1 MEAEEMSWPVIHTV
15 GDVLVQRGFVLG
27 PREIGDFELVYF
39 PEGTGTV
46 YELGDDALP
55 LDEPCFV
62 LTRPGE
68 CHRYRFD
75 PAANVRH
82 LFVHFDYAAFRDPS
96 SGLEA
101 LVRTDRIPALRS
113 SLAAGMIRQILRI
126 ANEQGP
132 GWKRR
137 ISALLAAALEELQAC
152 AGRGSGPASQPVSLP
167 ISLAIEY
174 MEEHL
179 AEPALSIEKIAR
191 HSGWSHE
198 HFTRVF
204 AAELG
209 MTPKRALLERRLLR
223 AERMMLRAEGTVK
236 QIAFSVGFGD
246 EHHFSKMYKRIRGIT
261 ASEYMERCKDPLFRH
276 TAAAVDP
283 DTPYP
288 INCYVMVNAPIK

>member
-1 MEAEEMSWPVIHTV
+1 MESAERGWPVVHHV
-15 GDVLVQRGFVLG
+15 GDVLLRGGYVLG
-27 PREIGDFELVYF
+27 PRVLEDFELVYF

-46 YELGDDALP
+46 YERGDAAHR

-68 CHRYRFD
+68 SHRYCFD
-75 PAANVRH
+75 PSANVRH
-82 LFVHFDYAAFRDPS
+82 LFVHFEYAALRDPG
-96 SGLEA
+96 SGLGTLAEA
-101 LVRTDRIPALRS
+101 DRLPARRS
-113 SLAAGMIRQILRI
+113 SLAAGIMRQILRI
-126 ANEQGP
+126 ANEQGA

-152 AGRGSGPASQPVSLP
+152 ADRRADSQPLPLP
-167 ISLAIEY
+167 IAHAIEY

-179 AEPALSIEKIAR
+179 EEPALSIEKIAR

-209 MTPKRALLERRLLR
+209 MTPKRALVERRLLR
-223 AERMMLRAEGTVK
+223 AERMMMRAEGTIK

-246 EHHFSKMYKRIRGIT
+246 EHHFSKMYKKIRGIT
-261 ASEYMERCKDPLFRH
+261 ASEYMERCKDPMFRH

-288 INCYVMVNAPIK
+288 VNCYIVVNAPIK